1 MRRSWLANQTSK
13 QTKNPAP
20 RAGKH
25 WFECVY
31 MYPSTAVLFVLFAAL
46 RYLKLIVAPSSVSS
60 VMGGSCGCVD
70 SRNALDEGS
79 STRIAVL
86 GTPAKGEF
94 KWLIDRSIDR
104 SIARSLAPS
113 LTVFQHRK
121 RKVRRDAQGRVLK
134 RQVEFVVKDRGDA
147 IVDDVDWWRRRGSQD
162 GEKGKVAGERQ
173 LERARF
179 LDKGKTAKTA
189 KTTTMMIRK
198 TATTIIATPLSSPE
212 SSPRLGSWQ

>member
-1 MRRSWLANQTSK
+1 MQRQKVCRVMRRSWLANQTSK

-94 KWLIDRSIDR
+94 KWLIDRSIDP
-104 SIARSLAPS
+104 SLAPS
-113 LTVFQHRK
+113 LAPSLHRLPFSSTGNVK
-121 RKVRRDAQGRVLK
+121 SVVTPRDASSNGKLSSLSKIVAMPSLTTSTGGGGEGAKTGR
-134 RQVEFVVKDRGDA
+134 RGRSQVKGSWREHDSWTRG
-147 IVDDVDWWRRRGSQD
+147 RRR
-162 GEKGKVAGERQ
+162 R
-173 LERARF
+173 RR
-179 LDKGKTAKTA
+179 
-189 KTTTMMIRK
+189 R
-198 TATTIIATPLSSPE
+198 
-212 SSPRLGSWQ
+212 RRR